1 MFKQEEIVQFLKNYG
16 FIYPDSEIYGGLSN
30 AWDYGPVGV
39 LLKNNLKNVWWTEFV
54 TKTKNAVG
62 LDCAIINN
70 PKTYIASGHLAN
82 FSDPLIDC
90 KYCKQRFRADKL
102 LEEKNISASESMS
115 NEHLLDLIK
124 QNNIVCPNCGKMEW
138 TPIKKFNLMFK
149 TFIGVTEDTL
159 NTVYLRPETC
169 QPIFTNFANVV
180 RTSRMKL
187 PFSICQ
193 IGKSFRNEISP
204 GNFIFRTRE
213 FEQME
218 IEYFTHSEQ
227 SMDDF
232 EMWLKKIKNFLFNT
246 LEMDEKNF
254 VFHNIPD
261 GERAFYSKKTID
273 IEYAFPFGTKE
284 LWGLAHRG
292 TYDLEQH
299 IKHSNADLTYFDPN
313 TNKRTIPEVI
323 EPSVGLDRLFYAI
336 ICDKYSIEKV
346 NDEEREV
353 LHLPFNLAPYKV
365 SVLPLANKLSA
376 QSEEIFNM
384 LLNNNISSN
393 YDSSGSI
400 GKRYRRADAI
410 GTPFCVTI
418 DFDTEKDGCVTIR
431 NRDSMKQERIK
442 IENILNFIKK

>member
-1 MFKQEEIVQFLKNYG
+1 
-16 FIYPDSEIYGGLSN
+16 
-30 AWDYGPVGV
+30 
-39 LLKNNLKNVWWTEFV
+39 
-54 TKTKNAVG
+54 
-62 LDCAIINN
+62 
-70 PKTYIASGHLAN
+70 
-82 FSDPLIDC
+82 
-90 KYCKQRFRADKL
+90 
-102 LEEKNISASESMS
+102 
-115 NEHLLDLIK
+115 
-124 QNNIVCPNCGKMEW
+124 
-138 TPIKKFNLMFK
+138 
-149 TFIGVTEDTL
+149 
-159 NTVYLRPETC
+159 
-169 QPIFTNFANVV
+169 
-180 RTSRMKL
+180 
-187 PFSICQ
+187 
-193 IGKSFRNEISP
+193 
-204 GNFIFRTRE
+204 
-213 FEQME
+213 
-218 IEYFTHSEQ
+218 
-227 SMDDF
+227 
-232 EMWLKKIKNFLFNT
+232 
-246 LEMDEKNF
+246 
-254 VFHNIPD
+254 
-261 GERAFYSKKTID
+261 
-273 IEYAFPFGTKE
+273 
-284 LWGLAHRG
+284 
-292 TYDLEQH
+292 
-299 IKHSNADLTYFDPN
+299 LTYFDPN